1 MYNILVIDDVED
13 VRTTIREMLERAGHR
28 VSEAANGKEA
38 LLKIDQ
44 QLPDLVITDIFMPEM
59 EGLEFIRTI
68 KKKQITLPIIAL
80 SGSTQSEYLQYALK
94 FGANYGL
101 YKPFSQ
107 DELLMAVDGAFKKYT
122 VE

>member
-1 MYNILVIDDVED
+1 MYHILVIDDVDD
-13 VRTTIREMLERAGHR
+13 VRLTIREMLERAGHR

-59 EGLEFIRTI
+59 EGLEFIRTM
-68 KKKQITLPIIAL
+68 KKKQKTLPIIAL
-80 SGSTQSEYLQYALK
+80 TGSSQAEYLQYALK
-94 FGANYGL
+94 FGAIYGL

-107 DELLMAVDGAFKKYT
+107 DELLIAVDAAFNKF
-122 VE
+122 